1 MSALSI
7 ILKQT
12 KQNPLLQI
20 LDTAGLWPCSQIW
33 LGIELEPKPVRQMAV
48 FLSVR
53 FTEIL
58 SKSSGDFQAVV
69 GTEPYLVRD
78 EETAWMKN
86 KKGKDTEGRA
96 SFSEMV
102 EMEVHRVD

>member
-1 MSALSI
+1 M
-7 ILKQT
+7 
-12 KQNPLLQI
+12 
-20 LDTAGLWPCSQIW
+20 
-33 LGIELEPKPVRQMAV
+33 EPKPVRLMAV
-48 FLSVR
+48 CLSVR
-53 FTEIL
+53 FTAIL

-69 GTEPYLVRD
+69 GTEQDLVRD

-102 EMEVHRVD
+102 ETEVHYVD